1 MLVRK
6 ILILQYNYLH
16 IDIIKSCK
24 NNIFFFFFSFF
35 FFFFSNLFINT
46 KLHLQIKI
54 LQKRKVY
61 TTASYLWYFY
71 KIRVDISIYQATK
84 KEKKNVF
91 TIFIYFSSH
100 YSL

>member
-6 ILILQYNYLH
+6 ILILPYNYLH

-24 NNIFFFFFSFF
+24 NNI

-71 KIRVDISIYQATK
+71 EIRVDISIYQATK

-91 TIFIYFSSH
+91 TIFTYFSSH